1 MEKIYAVV
9 LSYKRK
15 DLLKRCLEG
24 ISAQSRPCD
33 GIIVV
38 DNASGDGTLEMLLQ
52 LQLPTL
58 RVYELSR
65 NTGASGGFS
74 AGFRIAYQLGA
85 DRIWMMD
92 DDVIPEPDALQ
103 RLLDAGE
110 TLDAQGQP
118 HSFLLSTAYTDDGL
132 LTNVPQVDTRT
143 NAIDYENWPAL
154 LRFGLVPVRPA
165 TYVSILVPRLSL
177 QRHGL
182 PLAPMFM
189 WGDDT
194 EFTLRISQEKPG
206 YLVAASRVLHLRRVS
221 GSIDIHRETDPQRIA
236 LHRHFIRNELFIAR
250 RYHRWRRVPLL
261 AFSRLRLVMR
271 LLWRGQSVKARM
283 VFAGLLEAWKFSPE
297 VEAADAPVE
306 ALGVTVRQ
314 WFCESTTVLK
324 SEALAAESL
333 ES

>member
-1 MEKIYAVV
+1 MEKIYAVI

-24 ISAQSRPCD
+24 VSSQSRSCD

-52 LQLPTL
+52 LQLSNL
-58 RVYELSR
+58 HVYELSR

-74 AGFRIAYQLGA
+74 AGFRIAYQKGA
-85 DRIWMMD
+85 DFIWMMD

-103 RLLDAGE
+103 RLLDARD
-110 TLDAQGQP
+110 TLDAREQP
-118 HSFLLSTAYTDDGL
+118 YSFLLSTAYTGDGL

-143 NAIDYENWPAL
+143 NPIGYENWPAL
-154 LRFGLVPVRPA
+154 LQFGLVPVRPA

-182 PLAPMFM
+182 PIAAMFM

-194 EFTLRISQEKPG
+194 EFTLRISQETPG
-206 YLVAASRVLHLRRVS
+206 YLVAESRVMHLRSVS
-221 GSIDIHRETDPQRIA
+221 GSIDIHRETNPQRIA
-236 LHRHFIRNELFIAR
+236 LHRHFVRNELFIAR
-250 RYHRWRRVPLL
+250 AYHHWRRVPLL
-261 AFSRLRLVMR
+261 FLSRLKLVMR
-271 LLWRGQSVKARM
+271 LLWLGQSFKART

-297 VEAADAPVE
+297 AEPADAPVE

-314 WFCESTTVLK
+314 YFSESTALPK
-324 SEALAAESL
+324 GEALAAEPL
-333 ES
+333 ET